1 MKISIY
7 GGYDIPIGGSSPKP
21 FVVLQNETAIYQ
33 VGYNSGSS
41 SESVQFFSVD
51 ANENYTVLIG
61 STNQNDASKIGTTDV
76 IIYQFLTPSFMLLS
90 SATPNKILRA
100 GNSSATYT
108 KFIGSLL
115 QLEIGDRIVINL
127 FGSQSSTIS
136 LIDAS
141 SFVVQG
147 SKTIPNY
154 EIRGM
159 EIGISK
165 ATKIIIFGMDLSSE
179 PTPGVYQN
187 NYSGIVVLTQ
197 KLTIISNRRLKSS
210 GYDYNYLTGFFLSF
224 GGLTNIFIQNTQ
236 NNTRFF
242 KMDEF
247 IGDLKQNVADV
258 SDGSYVIVDATITLN
273 IVTAES
279 LGISA
284 SILDLQEINIVNTA
298 SRQITTYQK
307 MYGGTVYYPS
317 YQQYAI
323 FQWSI
328 DSNVVW
334 YLESSNNLKQFTNY
348 SDNIISNT
356 YYDIKKDSG
365 GSLVL
370 TPLQNTIR
378 QNFEFNYVVTDSV
391 YGNYSFYGIVKP
403 NHWNPFE
410 CKYWGLN
417 ICYIWK
423 DLFNQFYDIPSEE
436 WRKDIISVGMRWFA
450 LTITGFAFIAYILA
464 IVYIKTTNI
473 GGSFWNLI
481 FFLQI
486 IYALPLMNLGYSS
499 NVKYFLKGF
508 DFTHLTSELFTSFL
522 SSLFSLSKTIYVDQG
537 DQRMEP
543 WYTYGF
549 IYDKSSIYL
558 ILINWILC
566 VSVVLSYSIVIL
578 FYLFNKTRYIVMAEK
593 TARLSKYCGAHL
605 LSKVCEIFFFPSL
618 IVFMYF
624 VKSSQI
630 STIVYV
636 LFIITLWGV
645 GISIIIE
652 IYNSKNN
659 RTKKMKKKKMAKEKL
674 KQKDNN
680 FPFLQTLTLR
690 EALSPYKSFN
700 ATIFHT
706 LVVPSK
712 KILFAIIITFFDY
725 FTFLQSILWT
735 VLFGVTW
742 ILLWKFKPYKNARFN
757 KEIIFEDGALSV
769 ICGWTLIFLNRNDLN
784 NYAFGIGFNGV
795 VLGAISFRI
804 FSLLKKFSIQ
814 WRVRNAKIQR
824 KKEEE
829 EKEVEEER
837 KRLEKIKQDKEEFK
851 KQANE
856 SLQDI

>member
-1 MKISIY
+1 
-7 GGYDIPIGGSSPKP
+7 
-21 FVVLQNETAIYQ
+21 
-33 VGYNSGSS
+33 
-41 SESVQFFSVD
+41 
-51 ANENYTVLIG
+51 
-61 STNQNDASKIGTTDV
+61 
-76 IIYQFLTPSFMLLS
+76 
-90 SATPNKILRA
+90 
-100 GNSSATYT
+100 
-108 KFIGSLL
+108 
-115 QLEIGDRIVINL
+115 
-127 FGSQSSTIS
+127 
-136 LIDAS
+136 
-141 SFVVQG
+141 
-147 SKTIPNY
+147 
-154 EIRGM
+154 
-159 EIGISK
+159 
-165 ATKIIIFGMDLSSE
+165 MDLSSE

-187 NYSGIVVLTQ
+187 NFSGVVVLTQ
-197 KLTIISNRRLKSS
+197 SLTILSNRRLKSS
-210 GYDYNYLTGFFLSF
+210 GYDYNYLTGYFLSF
-224 GGLTNIFIQNTQ
+224 GGLTNLFIQNTS

-247 IGDLKQNVADV
+247 VGDLKQNVADV
-258 SDGSYVIVDATITLN
+258 SDGSYIIIDATVQLNVLTPGSVGMSVSISNIQSNN
-273 IVTAES
+273 IVST
-279 LGISA
+279 
-284 SILDLQEINIVNTA
+284 V
-298 SRQITTYQK
+298 SRQISTYQK
-307 MYGGTVYYPS
+307 MYGGTVYYPP
-317 YQQYAI
+317 YKQYAI
-323 FQWSI
+323 FQWNI
-328 DSNVVW
+328 DNVVVW
-334 YLESSNNLKQFTNY
+334 YLESSNNLKQFNNY
-348 SDNIISNT
+348 SDNIISNQ
-356 YYDIKKDSG
+356 YYDIKHDGSG
-365 GSLVL
+365 NLVV
-370 TPLQNTIR
+370 TPLKDTIR
-378 QNFEFNYVVTDSV
+378 ENIEFNYVVSDSV
-391 YGNYSFYGIVKP
+391 YGNYSYYGIIKP

-410 CKYWGLN
+410 CKYCGLN

-423 DLFNQFYDIPSEE
+423 DLFNEFYDIPSEACM
-436 WRKDIISVGMRWFA
+436 KSMISVGMRWFA
-450 LTITGFAFIAYILA
+450 LTITAFAFIAYILA

-486 IYALPLMNLGYSS
+486 IYVLPLMNLGYSS

-522 SSLFSLSKTIYVDQG
+522 SSLFSLSKTIYVDQS

-558 ILINWILC
+558 ILINCILW

-578 FYLFNKTRYIVMAEK
+578 FYLFNKTRYVVMAEK
-593 TARLSKYCGAHL
+593 TARLSKYWGAHL
-605 LSKVCEIFFFPSL
+605 LSKVWEIFFFPSL

-636 LFIITLWGV
+636 LFIITLCGV

-712 KILFAIIITFFDY
+712 KIIFAIIVTFCDY

-735 VLFGVTW
+735 VLFAVTCF
-742 ILLWKFKPYKNARFN
+742 LLWKFKPYKNARFN
-757 KEIIFEDGALSV
+757 KEIIFEDGALSA
-769 ICGWTLIFLNRNDLN
+769 ICGCTLIFLNRNDLN
-784 NYAFGIGFNGV
+784 NYILGTCFNGA

-814 WRVRNAKIQR
+814 WRVRNAKIQL

-837 KRLEKIKQDKEEFK
+837 KRLEKVKQDRDEFK
-851 KQANE
+851 RQANE
-856 SLQDI
+856 SIQDI